1 MQRVFFAALIILLA
15 LPLHS
20 QQPNVSH
27 NQAGRPGYFHFVTL
41 EQAQREDAEIQ
52 RVNESLM
59 RLGGQIATVA
69 DENARQQMTSELVSI
84 SAFVRNLEERRKP
97 VGITAAEVEKQ
108 LTAAKGESH
117 CATCH
122 TGPTQRPESIN
133 NDR

>member
-1 MQRVFFAALIILLA
+1 MQRVLFAALIILLV

-20 QQPNVSH
+20 QEPNVPR
-27 NQAGRPGYFHFVTL
+27 NQSGRPGYFHFITL
-41 EQAQREDAEIQ
+41 EQAERENAEIQ

-69 DENARQQMTSELVSI
+69 DENARQQMTGELVTVA
-84 SAFVRNLEERRKP
+84 AFVRNIEEQRKP

-108 LTAAKGESH
+108 LTSAKGESH

-122 TGPTQRPESIN
+122 GGPTQRPQNIGT
-133 NDR
+133 DR